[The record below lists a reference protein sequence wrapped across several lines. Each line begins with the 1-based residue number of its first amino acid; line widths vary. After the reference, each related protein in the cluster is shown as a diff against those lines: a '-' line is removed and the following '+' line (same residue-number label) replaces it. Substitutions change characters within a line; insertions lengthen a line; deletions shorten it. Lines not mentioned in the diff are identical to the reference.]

1 MKPLALALLLALACA
16 ASAAAV
22 RDEAG
27 VITAEDGK
35 TAIVTYAARI
45 PTPGPHDP
53 APGLIVALHGINGNE
68 KQLVGPISQALQAA
82 KREGAYLVLGLKS
95 KGAGWEDV
103 DHQPIRDAVAWAIR
117 VHHIDP
123 RRVFAWGY
131 SHGAIRL
138 GHFAAQAEELFAGA
152 VLWSGT
158 CDKLPAD
165 GSGLAYYVVH
175 GEKDPTVKPDNIR
188 AACGR
193 MRTQGIRFVFHELA
207 GGDHG
212 AAFSIGR
219 PLWPDHILWMDAL
232 RNARQPLPADI
243 AAWLEK
249 AGGELDKDGK
259 LSSATA
265 KGFPLLGEAVGPTA
279 DAVLVKL
286 LQAKAAN
293 LRRAAAGLCASRL
306 YGDSVI
312 AALVAMIDDPD
323 RQTQAEVVKALA
335 LAADLGIAPAQ
346 EVLCTTVTTHR
357 SVPLRNAALES
368 LLPALRNRKGDVAFD
383 PPFAALLDALAVK
396 PTPALQKIL
405 AELRGGK

>member
-1 MKPLALALLLALACA
+1 VKPRAVCLLLALSTVLA
-16 ASAAAV
+16 AAAV

-45 PTPGPHDP
+45 PTPGPRDP

-68 KQLVGPISQALQAA
+68 QQLVDPISKALQAA
-82 KREGAYLVLGLKS
+82 KREGAYMVLGLKS

-117 VHHIDP
+117 VHHVDP

-138 GHFAAQAEELFAGA
+138 GHFAAQAEDLFAGA

-165 GSGLAYYVVH
+165 GAGLAYYVVH
-175 GEKDPTVKPDNIR
+175 GDKDPTVKPDNIR
-188 AACGR
+188 AARDR
-193 MRTQGIRFVFHELA
+193 MRTLGIRLVYHELA

-219 PLWPDHILWMDAL
+219 PLWPDHIQWLDAL
-232 RNARQPLPADI
+232 RNARQPEPPGI

-249 AGGELDKDGK
+249 AGAEFDKDGK
-259 LSSATA
+259 LSAATA
-265 KGFPLLGEAVGPTA
+265 KGFPLLGEAAGPAT
-279 DAVLVKL
+279 DALLVKL
-286 LQAKAAN
+286 LQAKTAN
-293 LRRAAAGLCASRL
+293 LRRGAATLCTPRL
-306 YGDSVI
+306 YGDRVI
-312 AALVAMIDDPD
+312 AALIAMIDDND
-323 RQTQAEVVKALA
+323 HQTQAEVIKALA

-346 EVLCTTVTTHR
+346 EALCNVVTTHR
-357 SVPLRNAALES
+357 SVPLRNTALEA
-368 LLPALRNRKGDVAFD
+368 LLPALRNQKADVAFD
-383 PPFAALLDALAVK
+383 PPFATLLDALGK
-396 PTPALQKIL
+396 QPTPALRKIL
-405 AELRGGK
+405 DELRGGK